1 MIILKTVKLEG
12 IVIKEIDFK
21 ESSKILTVLTRE
33 RGAVSIISKGCKK
46 LSSKLRSAS
55 LKLTYAYFYVNY
67 KEDGLSNL
75 IEAEIINNFRNIML
89 DIEKI
94 SYVSY
99 ILDLTSQIVKEN
111 KNYND
116 IFDIMINGI
125 IKINEGLD
133 ERIITNIIEVK
144 YLKYLGISPVLDSC
158 SICGSFDNIT
168 TISVKHGGYV
178 CKNCY
183 VDGKIYHEKVIKLIK
198 LFDLVDI
205 SKVTKLEI
213 KDNIINDIDEFLSLY
228 YNEYTGLYLKSKSF
242 LKKIVR

>member
-1 MIILKTVKLEG
+1 MKLEG
-12 IVIKEIDFK
+12 IVIKEIEFK
-21 ESSKILTVLTRE
+21 ESSKILTILTRE
-33 RGAVSIISKGCKK
+33 HGAISVISKGCKK

-75 IEAEIINNFRNIML
+75 VDTEIINSFRNVMV

-94 SYVSY
+94 SHVSY
-99 ILDLTSQIVKEN
+99 ILDLTNQVIKEN
-111 KNYND
+111 NNVYE
-116 IFDIMINGI
+116 IFNIMINGI
-125 IKINEGLD
+125 LKINEGLD

-144 YLKYLGISPVLDSC
+144 YLKYLGVSPVLDSC
-158 SICGSFDNIT
+158 SICGSSDNII
-168 TISVKHGGYV
+168 TITIRDGGYV

-183 VDGKIYHEKVIKLIK
+183 IDGKIYHEKVIKLIK

-205 SKVTKLEI
+205 VKITKLEI
-213 KDNIINDIDEFLSLY
+213 KDNIINDIDEFITLY

>member
-1 MIILKTVKLEG
+1 VIILKTVKLEG

-21 ESSKILTVLTRE
+21 ESSKILTILTRE
-33 RGAVSIISKGCKK
+33 LGAVSIISKGCKK

-55 LKLTYAYFYVNY
+55 LNLTYAYFYVNY

-75 IEAEIINNFRNIML
+75 CDADVISNFRNVMA

-99 ILDLTSQIVKEN
+99 IIDLTNQILKEN
-111 KNYND
+111 NNYND
-116 IFDIMINGI
+116 IFDLMINGI
-125 IKINEGLD
+125 LKINEGLNY
-133 ERIITNIIEVK
+133 RIITNIIEVK
-144 YLKYLGISPVLDSC
+144 YLKYLGVSPVLDSC
-158 SICGSFDNIT
+158 SICGSTSNII
-168 TISVKHGGYV
+168 TISVKDGGYV

-183 VDGKIYHEKVIKLIK
+183 REGKIYHEKVIKLIK

-205 SKVTKLEI
+205 VKVTKLDI
-213 KDNIINDIDEFLSLY
+213 KDNIINDIDEFLTLY